1 MCDEWMGFARKK
13 MIDGWWWWRGEGGS
27 KSFTIIPYIIMHLVY
42 PEKFT
47 SPPCS
52 VPLGMTVKK
61 MFQS

>member
-1 MCDEWMGFARKK
+1 M
-13 MIDGWWWWRGEGGS
+13 DGGGGGGGREVRS

-61 MFQS
+61 CFKVNRCTILRSM

>member
-1 MCDEWMGFARKK
+1 MDAGGGGGR
-13 MIDGWWWWRGEGGS
+13 GGS
-27 KSFTIIPYIIMHLVY
+27 KSFTIIPYIIMHFVY